1 MYKLIAIVLSTL
13 LIAAVQIQAAS
24 AGCGGGHHRAF
35 HTYQSKKPSRV
46 AYKPSQTKKR
56 QAVAA
61 AKSKKPVQQ
70 ASVEAK
76 SETATA
82 TLGDKTA
89 TADTTAASTTEVSDD
104 KLTVAAATDNTCS
117 KFIAE
122 TGTTITVE
130 CAKQ

>member
-56 QAVAA
+56 QAVAV
-61 AKSKKPVQQ
+61 AKRKKAVQQ

-76 SETATA
+76 PETATA
-82 TLGDKTA
+82 TLADKTA
-89 TADTTAASTTEVSDD
+89 TADTTASTTEVSDD

-122 TGTTITVE
+122 TGTTVTVE